1 MLRYVMFMFKC
12 AVTVCLLV
20 TARVNVLVNVV
31 FVAKVV
37 LKVHVSVPDTKDLK
51 TKSHHI

>member
-1 MLRYVMFMFKC
+1 MFKC
-12 AVTVCLLV
+12 AMTAGVLV
-20 TARVNVLVNVV
+20 NDRVNVLVNVV

-37 LKVHVSVPDTKDLK
+37 VKVHVFAPDTKDLK

>member
-1 MLRYVMFMFKC
+1 MT
-12 AVTVCLLV
+12 ACLLV

-37 LKVHVSVPDTKDLK
+37 AKVHVFAPGTKHLK